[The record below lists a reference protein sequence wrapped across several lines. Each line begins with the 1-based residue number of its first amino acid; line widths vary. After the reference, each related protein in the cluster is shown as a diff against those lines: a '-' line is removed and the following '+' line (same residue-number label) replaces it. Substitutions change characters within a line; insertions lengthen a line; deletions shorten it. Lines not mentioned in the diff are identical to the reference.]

1 MELEILI
8 DAPNGEEDR
17 GRIHKLF
24 ESKGYYV
31 HKMTLETFSDRQQH
45 YLKATVE
52 QSDTFKQD

>member
-8 DAPNGEEDR
+8 DAQNGEKDR
-17 GRIHKLF
+17 DRIHKLF
-24 ESKGYYV
+24 ESNGYYV

-45 YLKATVE
+45 YFKATVE